1 MGGVLWRVRAGG
13 GDPRADR
20 HPHRRRGNARRAQ
33 PRSRR
38 HCTRFRR
45 RAGRARDPGD
55 HRGDRMMTTPRSG
68 WRTRR
73 HAGWWAF
80 AVHRVSGVALA
91 LFLPLH
97 FWVLSQAL
105 GGAAALY
112 AVLAW
117 TDQPLVRPSEVM
129 LVLFLAV
136 HLTGGV
142 RLLIIEFGGWRESWQ
157 PTAIAVAGGA
167 ATLCALVFALNLG

>member
-1 MGGVLWRVRAGG
+1 
-13 GDPRADR
+13 
-20 HPHRRRGNARRAQ
+20 
-33 PRSRR
+33 
-38 HCTRFRR
+38 
-45 RAGRARDPGD
+45 
-55 HRGDRMMTTPRSG
+55 MTMPRSG
-68 WRTRR
+68 WRNRG

-105 GGAAALY
+105 GGAAGLD

-117 TDQPLVRPSEVM
+117 TDQPFVRLSEVM

-136 HLTGGV
+136 HLTGGL

-157 PTAIAVAGGA
+157 PMAIAVAGGA